1 MRDRTVG
8 PVTSEPWIERLS
20 LLFLREN
27 LLKHRWAIEWIAAG
41 VVFLLVLL
49 GEVGRFSGIVS
60 AVASTFI
67 IGAFALLVAF
77 HRVVPPAAVA
87 ASIVLMLFTVLTGG
101 LWYTGSFAYG
111 LPLLVV
117 MFGAAA
123 YGGPATRWA
132 ALTIPVLAVFEVAY
146 VSYYIDSDA
155 SFYYSYSIWRTGV
168 GAVAVVLLLIVPW
181 IAGLVLRAE
190 AARRRTQKSEIAV
203 VAQRDE
209 LEVSV
214 ALEQER
220 NRVARDVH
228 DIVAHSLAV
237 VIAQADG
244 ARYLAKKNP
253 ESVDEALETIA
264 TTARGALSDVRLLLT
279 ELRHTQ
285 EPGPQP
291 GMADFDS
298 LIRSFRESG
307 LAIEWTSYGTATP
320 LGDAAGLA
328 VYRIVQE
335 ALTNSL
341 RHGGRETPVDLEFDW
356 TEGAVTITIT
366 NDLPEGERSANTS
379 GHGIPGM
386 RERAALAGGSFS
398 AGEGTNSRF
407 RVRATLP
414 IDRTATPT
422 QPMAIRP
429 EDRP

>member
-1 MRDRTVG
+1 MTPTPWPEQLVASFTRESWIRNRGSIEATV
-8 PVTSEPWIERLS
+8 
-20 LLFLREN
+20 
-27 LLKHRWAIEWIAAG
+27 AIA
-41 VVFLLVLL
+41 VFLLTVVSSLGSGGQFLIGLLLALASGGAVLL
-49 GEVGRFSGIVS
+49 HRRMPLAALAIVAAVLVAVVGFWALSYYFGVPDGGLSI
-60 AVASTFI
+60 FI
-67 IGAFALLVAF
+67 LVALLVLFGTSAYGSRAVAWTGGGFVAF
-77 HRVVPPAAVA
+77 AAIVVGAMYVGAGVTGVLGSAATAGAVLGLSWILGWVIRVTFERRSAQSTAAVA
-87 ASIVLMLFTVLTGG
+87 
-101 LWYTGSFAYG
+101 
-111 LPLLVV
+111 
-117 MFGAAA
+117 
-123 YGGPATRWA
+123 
-132 ALTIPVLAVFEVAY
+132 
-146 VSYYIDSDA
+146 
-155 SFYYSYSIWRTGV
+155 
-168 GAVAVVLLLIVPW
+168 
-181 IAGLVLRAE
+181 
-190 AARRRTQKSEIAV
+190 

-253 ESVDEALETIA
+253 ETVDEALETIA

-307 LAIEWTSYGTATP
+307 LVIEWTSYGTATP
-320 LGDAAGLA
+320 LGDASGLA

-341 RHGGRETPVDLEFDW
+341 RHGGRDTPVDLEFDW

-366 NDLPEGERSANTS
+366 NDLQAGERSSNTS

-398 AGEGTNSRF
+398 AGEGTNGRF

-414 IDRTATPT
+414 IDRAATPT
-422 QPMAIRP
+422 QPMAIRS